1 RNPKGLRFDWHVV
14 SDTTSLDLIRSCT
27 LQLFS
32 NSPMKNK
39 FQKVPKARRN
49 VTIIFREEGC
59 SENRD
64 EQEWSSR
71 PVPHL
76 PAFFIKVR
84 PRELAER
91 KIFSYQKRTK

>member
-1 RNPKGLRFDWHVV
+1 
-14 SDTTSLDLIRSCT
+14 
-27 LQLFS
+27 
-32 NSPMKNK
+32 MKNK

-91 KIFSYQKRTK
+91 KIFSYTKRTKADTNRTFPHTLSTRRLQIEG